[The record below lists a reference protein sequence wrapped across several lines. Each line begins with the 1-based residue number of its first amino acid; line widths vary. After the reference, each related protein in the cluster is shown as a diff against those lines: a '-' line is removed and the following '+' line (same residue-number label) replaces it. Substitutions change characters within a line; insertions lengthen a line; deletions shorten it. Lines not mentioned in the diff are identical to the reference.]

1 MQFRR
6 PALFSLLLV
15 VSAGCGCSPAS
26 GGGYMMESG
35 DAAGDAALDAAP
47 VDIRG
52 RRYCEILLGTIQGEN
67 VHIDVYSTEGLN
79 ECPDAAWALEDTG
92 ALTSATV
99 SDVALLNGPRYW
111 MLNSLA
117 GSTLQDATVRTL
129 GGIDMRKAGA
139 IDLPAASVAAMSKP
153 YLQHTIHRNSAFHW
167 NAGQTVF
174 ELIDGAG
181 HVYDMQ
187 SFSAQKKPL
196 TEAALVTLG
205 TQLTLPVGWSFHTRT
220 LTADLVL
227 TATDGNATVVQ
238 DDLGNTYSLAQ

>member
-1 MQFRR
+1 MQFLR
-6 PALFSLLLV
+6 PALFILLTV
-15 VSAGCGCSPAS
+15 GATGCGCSPAS
-26 GGGYMMESG
+26 GGGYMMQSSDATG
-35 DAAGDAALDAAP
+35 DASADATP

-52 RRYCEILLGTIQGEN
+52 KRYCEILLGTLQGDN
-67 VHIDVYSTEGLN
+67 LHVDVYSTEGLN
-79 ECPDAAWALEDTG
+79 ECPDAAWALEDTA
-92 ALTSATV
+92 ALTSATA
-99 SDVALLNGPRYW
+99 SDLALLNGPRYW
-111 MLNSLA
+111 MLDSLA

-129 GGIDMRKAGA
+129 GGIEMRKAGA

-174 ELIDGAG
+174 ELIDDAG

-196 TEAALVTLG
+196 TEAALATLG
-205 TQLTLPVGWSFHTRT
+205 TQLTLPTGWSFHTRT
-220 LTADLVL
+220 LTSDLLL
-227 TATDGNATVVQ
+227 TASDGNATVVQ